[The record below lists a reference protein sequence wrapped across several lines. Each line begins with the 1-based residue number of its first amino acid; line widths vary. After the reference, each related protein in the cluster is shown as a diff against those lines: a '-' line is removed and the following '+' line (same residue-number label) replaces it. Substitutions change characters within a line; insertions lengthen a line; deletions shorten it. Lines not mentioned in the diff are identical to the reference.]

1 MKEIWKDIKGYE
13 DYYQISNLGRVYS
26 KRRKRILKGYT
37 KKRIKE
43 HLKNRH
49 WYITVGLCVNGIE
62 TVFSVHRL
70 VAQAFIPNPENK
82 PFVNHKNGI
91 KDDNNIKNLEWV
103 TSKEN
108 VKHAYNTGLEKP
120 FVNEKTKQIFQ
131 KMNEK
136 RRLNG
141 GKKLIEL
148 KTKSEFLSIRE
159 ASRVLNIKRDTIKR
173 SINLDIDVC
182 KGKYHFKIEK

>member
-1 MKEIWKDIKGYE
+1 M
-13 DYYQISNLGRVYS
+13 
-26 KRRKRILKGYT
+26 
-37 KKRIKE
+37 
-43 HLKNRH
+43 
-49 WYITVGLCVNGIE
+49 
-62 TVFSVHRL
+62 FSVHRL

-82 PFVNHKNGI
+82 SFVNHKNGI

-108 VKHAYNTGLEKP
+108 VKHAYNTGLEIP